1 MASWSRVYKPL
12 MCLWPGLPNL
22 WTGRFGGLVAALLF
36 AAILQTAII
45 VCLIWPDLLTASGR
59 LVVCFGVALYWLA
72 FAVPQALQLAQASRM
87 ESRPDLSEHLFQS
100 AQTEYLRGNLFQ
112 AEQLL
117 NQLLEQCPTDFEAK
131 LYLTTL
137 YRRIN
142 RFDEALAGLE
152 ELEHDGAAPKWR
164 WELQQ
169 ERKWVQQRLDPE
181 NGNEEATD
189 SRKTN
194 VVTASDAA

>member
-1 MASWSRVYKPL
+1 MASWTRVHKTL
-12 MCLWPGLPNL
+12 MCLWPGLPGL
-22 WTGRFGGLVAALLF
+22 WIGQFGGLMAALLF

-45 VCLIWPDLLTASGR
+45 VCLIWPDLLTTGGR

-72 FAVPQALQLAQASRM
+72 FAIPQALQLAQTSRM
-87 ESRPDLSEHLFQS
+87 ESRPDLRGHLFQS

-152 ELEHDGAAPKWR
+152 ELEHEVAASEWR
-164 WELQQ
+164 WELHQ
-169 ERKWVQQRLDPE
+169 ERRWIRERIEQQDH
-181 NGNEEATD
+181 NEKAAD
-189 SRKTN
+189 SRKSN